1 MSFNPGHARYL
12 RRPRPPAASPLE
24 RAILRLEQMIEAR
37 RLNALPVPFDL
48 YRAKRILERSRQNR
62 LSVEVEADTGAGG
75 EFPDAQD
82 PQECQRTWANTRG
95 GTVFFLVD
103 ALAASSPIATIVV

>member
-1 MSFNPGHARYL
+1 MSFNLGHARYL

-24 RAILRLEQMIEAR
+24 RAILHLEQMIEAR

-62 LSVEVEADTGAGG
+62 LSVDVEADTGAGG

-82 PQECQRTWANTRG
+82 PQER
-95 GTVFFLVD
+95 
-103 ALAASSPIATIVV
+103 